1 MTPLLDIKNLN
12 IQFRT
17 DEARVNAINGVDLTV
32 PASGAVAIVGES
44 GSGKSTVMMAAPR
57 LLPGNADV
65 EGEIW
70 FDGRNLL
77 KLTEKEMRSLRGREI
92 GVIFQNPTA
101 YLNPTKTIGQ
111 QIVEPLLYHH
121 IASAK
126 RAKEEAISL
135 LDQVGIADPSARFDM
150 YPFEFSG
157 GMLQRVMIA
166 MALIA
171 SPKLLIADEPT
182 TALDVTVQ
190 AEILML
196 LKKLQKERGM
206 ALVFVTHD
214 LAVAAQLCDEVYVMY
229 GGMVMEH
236 LSVPKL
242 VRASTHPYLRGLL
255 KSIPPLDGPVEPLPY
270 IPGNPITTTRPL
282 PEGCIFAERCDARMA
297 VCDKR
302 PPLIDFEDQHEVACW
317 LAQKG
322 GIASWRK

>member
-1 MTPLLDIKNLN
+1 MTPLLQIKDLS

-17 DEARVNAINGVDLTV
+17 DEATVNAINGVNLTV
-32 PASGAVAIVGES
+32 PAGGAVAIVGES

-57 LLPGNADV
+57 LLPGNAV
-65 EGEIW
+65 VHGEIW
-70 FDGRNLL
+70 FDGRDLMTLN
-77 KLTEKEMRSLRGREI
+77 EKQMRSLRGREI

-126 RAKEEAISL
+126 RAKEEAIDL
-135 LDQVGIADPSARFDM
+135 LDQVGIGDPRGRFDM

-196 LKKLQKERGM
+196 LKKLQRERGM

-236 LSVPKL
+236 LPVPQL
-242 VRASTHPYLRGLL
+242 VRASKHPYLRGLIQ
-255 KSIPPLDGPVEPLPY
+255 SIPPLDGPVEPLPY
-270 IPGNPITTTRPL
+270 IPGNPISTTRPL
-282 PEGCIFAERCDARMA
+282 PAGCIFAERCAAKMS
-297 VCDKR
+297 VCEKR
-302 PPLIDFEDQHEVACW
+302 PPLIDFDQQHQVACW
-317 LAQKG
+317 LAEKG
-322 GIASWRK
+322 GIA